1 MCNLSQIEARLLKS
15 IARFDQG
22 IATVNKKLRKVKF
35 TRKHTKSLIEDY
47 EIRLK
52 NENEDCAGGNKN
64 DFAIYIVFSRSVI
77 ILLVKIDAD
86 IVEVK
91 LHDLDVKLDE
101 NRKNFEVC
109 AQSFFVVS

>member
-1 MCNLSQIEARLLKS
+1 M
-15 IARFDQG
+15 
-22 IATVNKKLRKVKF
+22 
-35 TRKHTKSLIEDY
+35 
-47 EIRLK
+47 
-52 NENEDCAGGNKN
+52 
-64 DFAIYIVFSRSVI
+64 FSRSVI

-109 AQSFFVVS
+109 AQSFFVDS